1 MEVKNNNNEKYMQ
14 PTTAPA
20 NGKQMLQEAS
30 VSVPGAALK
39 DFPDSPYSSSA
50 AFPCPETLSV
60 GGSTSAAVLLLGSSH
75 YICNKWTSVC
85 RGLFFSI
92 LNIKNSFINY

>member
-1 MEVKNNNNEKYMQ
+1 M
-14 PTTAPA
+14 
-20 NGKQMLQEAS
+20 QEAS
-30 VSVPGAALK
+30 VSLPGAALK

-75 YICNKWTSVC
+75 YICNK
-85 RGLFFSI
+85 
-92 LNIKNSFINY
+92 